1 MATHGTTT
9 DKGVGVAIA
18 CGTVALLGA
27 GIMFTGGTQLMKA
40 WGFAAAVVAAGLS
53 VAALQ
58 LYDA

>member
-18 CGTVALLGA
+18 CGTVAVLGA
-27 GIMFTGGTQLMKA
+27 AIMFTGGTQLIKA

-53 VAALQ
+53 VVALQ

>member
-18 CGTVALLGA
+18 CGTVAVLGA

-40 WGFAAAVVAAGLS
+40 WGFSAAVVAAGLS

>member
-9 DKGVGVAIA
+9 DKGIGVAIA
-18 CGTVALLGA
+18 CGTVAVLGA
-27 GIMFTGGTQLMKA
+27 GLMFAGGSQLTKA
-40 WGFAAAVVAAGLS
+40 WGFAAAVIAAGLS

>member
-18 CGTVALLGA
+18 CGTVAVLGA